1 MYKVL
6 KIKSHLLYEN
16 DELPCSMGQETVA
29 HDALLLHLRSIF
41 ATCVFWDDRVYS
53 YQKRRGSS
61 SESATSFP
69 GLLKVVASEVHD
81 EERIKVMAVYRDTD
95 LQQYNPSC
103 PASRKGSDN
112 DHKIDIADLLDVFQS
127 LGIVC
132 KLLLSEICTLAKL
145 TLVIPDTNAVTE
157 RLPKSLK

>member
-1 MYKVL
+1 MCLDKVYKVL

-29 HDALLLHLRSIF
+29 HNALLLHLRAFSPH
-41 ATCVFWDDRVYS
+41 V
-53 YQKRRGSS
+53 
-61 SESATSFP
+61 SF
-69 GLLKVVASEVHD
+69 GMTECIRTRSVEEVLLKVVASEDHD

-127 LGIVC
+127 LGNAC

-145 TLVIPDTNAVTE
+145 TLVIPATNAVTE
-157 RLPKSLK
+157 RLPKPLK